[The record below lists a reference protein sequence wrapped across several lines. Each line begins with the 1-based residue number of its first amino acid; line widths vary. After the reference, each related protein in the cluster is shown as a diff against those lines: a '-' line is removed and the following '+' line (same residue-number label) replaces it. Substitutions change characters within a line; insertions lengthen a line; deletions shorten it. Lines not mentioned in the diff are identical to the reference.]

1 MIWNVKSKC
10 NRMTLKL
17 WWHKFNY
24 MSKHTHMLLWETE
37 QNMHLDV
44 DFMLPDF
51 IHAPQ
56 MDFLWT
62 GQSGGPP
69 TVWDQGLKYL
79 LAVYKEK
86 KKNSTA
92 ISHRVRRQEGWTDQT
107 GDEQRSTCNPA
118 TSPPVNE
125 PEESGLWRNCLPEA
139 MNHTEHKSHVQWI
152 AQGSIKVHTEVWVFF
167 VLYSIWLSVTSLS
180 IACFVHFQV

>member
-1 MIWNVKSKC
+1 MWEAQVSKQFTTNGKKKRQWIKMIFWLKLIFDMIWNVKSKC

-118 TSPPVNE
+118 TSSPVNE
-125 PEESGLWRNCLPEA
+125 PEESGLWRNCP
-139 MNHTEHKSHVQWI
+139 KQWI
-152 AQGSIKVHTEVWVFF
+152 T
-167 VLYSIWLSVTSLS
+167 LS
-180 IACFVHFQV
+180 INHMYSE

>member
-1 MIWNVKSKC
+1 MR
-10 NRMTLKL
+10 NRTK
-17 WWHKFNY
+17 
-24 MSKHTHMLLWETE
+24 
-37 QNMHLDV
+37 
-44 DFMLPDF
+44 
-51 IHAPQ
+51 HAPWRGFHASRFHSCPSNGFS
-56 MDFLWT
+56 MNR
-62 GQSGGPP
+62 SKRRASY
-69 TVWDQGLKYL
+69 GLRSRAQVSVGSL
-79 LAVYKEK
+79 QRE